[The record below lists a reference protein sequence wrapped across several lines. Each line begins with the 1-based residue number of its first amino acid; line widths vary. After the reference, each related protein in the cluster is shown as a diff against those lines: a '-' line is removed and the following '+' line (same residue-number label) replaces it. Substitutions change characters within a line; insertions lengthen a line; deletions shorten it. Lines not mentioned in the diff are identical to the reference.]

1 MPIEEVLSMTL
12 FWMCEY
18 PSMTLLSA
26 LFHHHPR
33 TLVKSLKEI
42 LKDEV
47 TWPTEEE
54 WADIL
59 KKFNPLLPSSL
70 ERCVAVVDGSEFKI
84 QCL

>member
-26 LFHHHPR
+26 LFHRHPR
-33 TLVKSLKEI
+33 TLVKFLKRMIKSLKEV

-59 KKFNPLLPSSL
+59 KKFNP
-70 ERCVAVVDGSEFKI
+70 
-84 QCL
+84 